1 MTWSPDAVIWAT
13 VRRYKDIASIWRC
26 PHSLSP
32 TTGRPVFEENLAWI
46 ESTGEFVSLN
56 FSTYIILIIIKSYI
70 LIVMIKRSMCLF
82 LFWYFSYLPCLFD
95 ASYTLKALSC
105 ILRMLLQARELLLC
119 PHHSLQIFCMPM
131 TKPKHTW
138 WNIHCHVSK
147 HHETL
152 NLAFLK
158 IDIIVL

>member
-1 MTWSPDAVIWAT
+1 MFLTSFNEYMTWSPDAVIWAT

-70 LIVMIKRSMCLF
+70 PIVMIKFYVFIFILILF
-82 LFWYFSYLPCLFD
+82 LSTLSLWRIIHIKSPLMHFTD
-95 ASYTLKALSC
+95 AFASSWAFALS
-105 ILRMLLQARELLLC
+105 
-119 PHHSLQIFCMPM
+119 S
-131 TKPKHTW
+131 
-138 WNIHCHVSK
+138 S
-147 HHETL
+147 
-152 NLAFLK
+152 
-158 IDIIVL
+158 